1 MSHARLL
8 DQAASADHGGK
19 PIMEAG
25 LVDRL
30 RPYLAF
36 RHVFRHA
43 YAFDL
48 NWKKMEPLVRELRAV
63 DGAVD
68 AWLASIES
76 TS

>member
-1 MSHARLL
+1 
-8 DQAASADHGGK
+8 
-19 PIMEAG
+19 MEAG

-63 DGAVD
+63 D